1 MQRESRYTREATI
14 SHTSGHPLVS
24 AVLVASDAAVKAV
37 SFVLVVEV
45 EAVVPRGLP
54 GEDGVGVRLVVGL
67 EVEHL
72 VHVLRVRQDQPLSP
86 RLPNEWFCTVI

>member
-1 MQRESRYTREATI
+1 MSIFTDSEVKQDILELAP
-14 SHTSGHPLVS
+14 TSGHSLIADALIANYAVETVPFLV
-24 AVLVASDAAVKAV
+24 
-37 SFVLVVEV
+37 VLVVKV

-54 GEDGVGVRLVVGL
+54 GEDRVGVRLVVGL

-86 RLPNEWFCTVI
+86 RL